1 MGLGAREGT
10 LASRFLGQRIV
21 NINPPSVQEMELDP
35 AVGVPI
41 STRLYV
47 DICYSRSMIND
58 CF

>member
-41 STRLYV
+41 SSRLNV
-47 DICYSRSMIND
+47 DTCYSRSMIN
-58 CF
+58 